1 MKQRF
6 FILLASL
13 AVFTLLFVSKPYAAT
28 PLYPSDSLF
37 SEGIYK
43 ISDKDSSSYT
53 INFKFLTPTQETT
66 LLILDENNNVIFRNN
81 KCATQCDAGIITNKN
96 TLIIISESSV
106 FLYFNK
112 I

>member
-1 MKQRF
+1 MKQHF

-13 AVFTLLFVSKPYAAT
+13 IVFTLLFVSKPYAAT

-53 INFKFLTPTQETT
+53 LKFRFLTPTQETT
-66 LLILDENNNVIFRNN
+66 LLILDEDNNVIFRNS
-81 KCATQCDAGIITNKN
+81 KCSNQCDAGIITNKN
-96 TLIIISESSV
+96 TLIIITKSDV

-112 I
+112 L